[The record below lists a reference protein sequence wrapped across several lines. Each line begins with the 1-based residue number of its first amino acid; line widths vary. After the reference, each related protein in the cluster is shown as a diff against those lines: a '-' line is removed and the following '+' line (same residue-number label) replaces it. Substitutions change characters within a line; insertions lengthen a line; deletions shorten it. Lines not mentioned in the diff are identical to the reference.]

1 MFAFSSQI
9 LPTILLLLLS
19 TRLHFALIFSVLQ
32 FVYLECSILVFRFDF
47 RLKIYPHIL
56 FLFSKRCN
64 SHRSFLNYNSHIFR
78 TSIFA
83 SFSFF
88 ALLFVGNV
96 SQQNCIMPSFF
107 NLYHDP
113 ANCKRHE
120 FASKKNQIMRR
131 LFCLRRNRTFLF
143 ALKR

>member
-1 MFAFSSQI
+1 MREFHKARISGRDTGELTVFISTVFYFGI
-9 LPTILLLLLS
+9 L
-19 TRLHFALIFSVLQ
+19 
-32 FVYLECSILVFRFDF
+32 YLVF

-107 NLYHDP
+107 NLYHNP

-120 FASKKNQIMRR
+120 FASKKKSNYEKA
-131 LFCLRRNRTFLF
+131 FLL
-143 ALKR
+143 APE